1 MASYKPGD
9 YYVQSSGMV
18 MQWDGT
24 SWKTKG
30 QSLAPGGQQAI
41 KSGNQVAPPGASN
54 PVVAEE
60 SGIAGSNATPTSS
73 PPDIYKDKITIKPP
87 RVNPSSKE
95 GELLRYPHN
104 FSIASTS
111 DYITFEFYEYTPP
124 FGSGEGEGLSN
135 LGANL
140 TAKDGYDLY
149 NLSGLAKD
157 NKASKDVKP
166 IVMYMPEDL
175 QSQYG
180 SRWGGADFATAAVG
194 AMRIMGGKAN
204 IPTLPGNIA
213 GSVKNIVFN
222 EALKQINEYTG
233 SSINLNQMLGSITGT
248 ILNPNTEML
257 YQGQDLRTFSLSFK
271 MTPRTDKEAKVIKQI
286 CNTFKKASMPYIGG
300 QAIFGTFKAH
310 NLLKVPLVCQVTF
323 MNGNKV
329 HEYLPQYKL
338 CAISGVEVNYTP
350 DGAYATVG
358 KDGSPVSTQLSVSF
372 KETKILFGNDI
383 NIDETG
389 ASY

>member
-1 MASYKPGD
+1 MTIIPAVGGPILPPSAIPSP
-9 YYVQSSGMV
+9 QSQTPSGEDV
-18 MQWDGT
+18 F
-24 SWKTKG
+24 S
-30 QSLAPGGQQAI
+30 
-41 KSGNQVAPPGASN
+41 
-54 PVVAEE
+54 
-60 SGIAGSNATPTSS
+60 
-73 PPDIYKDKITIKPP
+73 DKIKIKPP
-87 RVNPSSKE
+87 KVRPSQSDI
-95 GELLRYPHN
+95 LRYPFN
-104 FSIASTS
+104 FKIDPQS
-111 DYITFEFYEYTPP
+111 DYVIFEFFEYTPP
-124 FGSGEGEGLSN
+124 FGSAEGEGLSN

-140 TAKDGYDLY
+140 IAKDGYTLY

-157 NKASKDVKP
+157 NKASNVVKP
-166 IVMYMPEDL
+166 IIMYMPEDL

-194 AMRIMGGKAN
+194 AMRIIGGKAN

-213 GSVKNIVFN
+213 GSIKNTVFN
-222 EALKQINEYTG
+222 ELLKQINEYTG
-233 SSINLNQMLGSITGT
+233 DSINLNQMLGSVTGT

-286 CNTFKKASMPYIGG
+286 CNRFKKASMPYVGG
-300 QAIFGTFKAH
+300 QAIFGTFKAP

-323 MNGNKV
+323 MNGNNI
-329 HEYLPQYKL
+329 HDYLPQYKL

-358 KDGSPVSTQLSVSF
+358 KDGSPVSTQLTVNF

>member
-1 MASYKPGD
+1 MAAYKPGD

-41 KSGNQVAPPGASN
+41 KSGRQVSPPGATN
-54 PVVAEE
+54 PIVAEE
-60 SGIAGSNATPTSS
+60 SGIAGSNATPS
-73 PPDIYKDKITIKPP
+73 PTPDIANNKINIRNP
-87 RVNPSSKE
+87 RANSSSNVS
-95 GELLRYPHN
+95 GTLRYPHD

-111 DYITFEFYEYTPP
+111 DYIIFEFFEYMPP
-124 FGSGEGEGLSN
+124 FGRGEGESLSSIGTN
-135 LGANL
+135 FSAS
-140 TAKDGYDLY
+140 TGYDLY
-149 NLSGLAKD
+149 NISGIVGKETQPS
-157 NKASKDVKP
+157 NVKP

-194 AMRIMGGKAN
+194 AMRTMGGKAG
-204 IPTLPGNIA
+204 IPVGLSNLPGIA
-213 GSVKNIVFN
+213 KTAVYS
-222 EALKQINEYTG
+222 ELLKQINEYTG
-233 SSINLNQMLGSITGT
+233 SSINLNQMLGSISGT

-271 MTPRTDKEAKVIKQI
+271 MTPRTDQEAKVIKQI
-286 CNTFKKASMPYIGG
+286 CNRFKKASMPYIGG
-300 QAIFGTFKAH
+300 TALGVFKPA
-310 NLLKVPLVCQVTF
+310 NLLKVPLICQVTF
-323 MNGNKV
+323 MNGNNV
-329 HEYLPQYKL
+329 HEYLPQYKF

-358 KDGSPVSTQLSVSF
+358 KNGSPVSTQLTLNF

-383 NIDETG
+383 NIEETG

>member
-1 MASYKPGD
+1 MAAYKPGD
-9 YYVQSSGMV
+9 YYVTASGMV

-24 SWKTKG
+24 SWKSKG

-41 KSGNQVAPPGASN
+41 QSGNQVSPPGASN

-60 SGIAGSNATPTSS
+60 TSIAGSNATPS
-73 PPDIYKDKITIKPP
+73 PAPDIANNKINI
-87 RVNPSSKE
+87 RNPKANSSSNAS
-95 GELLRYPHN
+95 GTLRYPHN
-104 FSIASTS
+104 FSIQSTS
-111 DYITFEFYEYTPP
+111 DYIIFEFFEYMPP
-124 FGSGEGEGLSN
+124 FGRGEGESLSSIGTN
-135 LGANL
+135 LSAS
-140 TAKDGYDLY
+140 TGYDLY
-149 NLSGLAKD
+149 NISGKVG
-157 NKASKDVKP
+157 NETIASKDVKP

-194 AMRIMGGKAN
+194 AMRTMGGKAN
-204 IPTLPGNIA
+204 IPAGLSNIPGAI
-213 GSVKNIVFN
+213 KNTVYS
-222 EALKQINEYTG
+222 ELLKQINEYTG
-233 SSINLNQMLGSITGT
+233 SSINLNQMLGSISGT

-286 CNTFKKASMPYIGG
+286 CNRFKKASMPYIGG
-300 QAIFGTFKAH
+300 QALGVFKAA
-310 NLLKVPLVCQVTF
+310 NLLKVPLICQVTF

-329 HEYLPQYKL
+329 HEYLPQYKF

-358 KDGSPVSTQLSVSF
+358 KDGSPVSTQLTVSF

>member
-1 MASYKPGD
+1 MPQLGERKAFGAGSVDGYWDGSK
-9 YYVQSSGMV
+9 YVPKEVWDRSPANPSNKTSSGQEDV
-18 MQWDGT
+18 YKQTDR
-24 SWKTKG
+24 
-30 QSLAPGGQQAI
+30 I
-41 KSGNQVAPPGASN
+41 KIRNPKANSSN
-54 PVVAEE
+54 TVT
-60 SGIAGSNATPTSS
+60 GS
-73 PPDIYKDKITIKPP
+73 
-87 RVNPSSKE
+87 
-95 GELLRYPHN
+95 LRYPHN

-111 DYITFEFYEYTPP
+111 DYIIFEFFEYTPP
-124 FGSGEGEGLSN
+124 FGRGEGEN
-135 LGANL
+135 LGTLVQNL
-140 TAKDGYDLY
+140 VAKDGYDLY
-149 NLSGLAKD
+149 NLSGVVGKETT
-157 NKASKDVKP
+157 ASKDVKP

-194 AMRIMGGKAN
+194 VMRGMGGKAN
-204 IPTLPGNIA
+204 IPTALSNIS
-213 GSVKNIVFN
+213 GVTKTTVYN
-222 EALKQINEYTG
+222 ELLKQINEYTS
-233 SSINLNQMLGSITGT
+233 SSINLNQMLGSISGT

-286 CNTFKKASMPYIGG
+286 CNRFKKASMPYVGG
-300 QAIFGTFKAH
+300 QAGGLFKAA

-323 MNGNKV
+323 MNGNTV

-338 CAISGVEVNYTP
+338 CAISGVEINYTP

-358 KDGSPVSTQLSVSF
+358 VDGSPVSTQLTLSF